1 MQYKPDASRA
11 LPVPDVATRHVQ
23 DVAREAGDD
32 RGRYLA
38 IAPGVKGALAELEI
52 IGNLKLP
59 VEELWI
65 VLISVKYSGLY
76 CDRSSK

>member
-1 MQYKPDASRA
+1 M
-11 LPVPDVATRHVQ
+11 
-23 DVAREAGDD
+23 
-32 RGRYLA
+32 
-38 IAPGVKGALAELEI
+38 APGVEGVRAELEI

-76 CDRSSK
+76 CDRSPK